1 MERAHVQNHVHVI
14 MQIVRPV
21 QHLRHLVMAPL
32 VVVVGRMAL
41 GHIRVQR
48 DTICRGR
55 RVWRVKMGITVQVI
69 TAAAN
74 VRPVIQIVQ
83 IGAMHR
89 MTVIIPVTGRV
100 HNRHVRP
107 TQHVHMVIHLHR
119 QIIGII
125 IQLLVPQR
133 PVRVH

>member
-1 MERAHVQNHVHVI
+1 MV
-14 MQIVRPV
+14 
-21 QHLRHLVMAPL
+21 
-32 VVVVGRMAL
+32 L
-41 GHIRVQR
+41 GHIHVRR

-69 TAAAN
+69 TAAAL

-83 IGAMHR
+83 MGAMHR
-89 MTVIIPVTGRV
+89 MTVIIPVTRRV

-107 TQHVHMVIHLHR
+107 MQHVHMVIHQHR
-119 QIIGII
+119 HIIGII